1 MKIIPSIVVI
11 ILTIIFIIPFVSSQS
26 INYIEVNGTTFTQPE
41 AINIT
46 GWTDNSSSETYLWN
60 DYNGTFQPMLPNG
73 TGTQTNITLSSNLNT
88 GDYTVYCNSTWNS
101 TLAWKSFSVASVTTN
116 VTTTTTQETTTTT
129 ETTML
134 TTIPETTTTVETTTS
149 TLPSKV
155 EDKEPPTWSN
165 LRHEPSV
172 VKKTDSVNI
181 IVDWLDNVYLDTVI
195 IYENST
201 SVWKEH
207 VCDKA
212 TGRCSLG
219 IVNLSVISADMAS
232 SLLIVGFVI
241 VFAVIIIVLIKVVHA
256 PKIISSFLA
265 IVLFIFLLSIFLSPE
280 LSRNMSRTFSRLGII
295 PVGPVITFSH
305 TILASEL
312 NAGDVVSYYSYAN
325 DTSGNNNTTEIKS
338 FTVQAIEVVTK
349 IKKPPEV
356 TPPTPE
362 HYLQRFDFEKSREEN
377 VSLVKDFYVRST
389 LDTEDLDNKVWD
401 WNPVSK
407 EKKIN
412 GSSSLFYDLDFNKN
426 INDGD
431 VIYSKTMDLNETE
444 FIEITF
450 YYYPK
455 FSGHRANI
463 GFEIISPDD
472 MQTIA
477 IGLTDVKAISSGT
490 DFNVTTENLD
500 NGWKKV
506 SAKTNIIIQPAK
518 LRLFIQGIPYSDD
531 FSSKFFIDE
540 ISIRL
545 VK

>member
-11 ILTIIFIIPFVSSQS
+11 ILTIISIIPFVSSQS
-26 INYIEVNGTTFTQPE
+26 INYIEVNETTFTQLE

-60 DYNGTFQPMLPNG
+60 NYTGTLQPMLPSG
-73 TGTQTNITLSSNLNT
+73 VGSQTNITLSSNLNA
-88 GDYTVYCNSTWNS
+88 GVYTVYCNSTWNS
-101 TLAWKSFSVASVTTN
+101 TLVWKSFSVVS
-116 VTTTTTQETTTTT
+116 VTTTTTTIQETTTTV
-129 ETTML
+129 ETTTL
-134 TTIPETTTTVETTTS
+134 TTIPETTIETTTS

-165 LRHEPSV
+165 LRHEPSI
-172 VKKTDSVNI
+172 VKKTDPVNI
-181 IVDWLDNVYLDTVI
+181 IVDWLDNVDLDNVI

-219 IVNLSVISADMAS
+219 IVNLSVISTDVTS
-232 SLLIVGFVI
+232 SLLIVGFII

-265 IVLFIFLLSIFLSPE
+265 IVLFIFLLSISLSPE
-280 LSRNMSRTFSRLGII
+280 ISKNISRSFSRLGII
-295 PVGPVITFSH
+295 PVGAVKTFSH
-305 TILASEL
+305 TISASEL

-325 DTSGNNNTTEIKS
+325 DTSGNNNTTKIKS
-338 FTVQAIEVVTK
+338 FTVQAVEVVTK

-356 TPPTPE
+356 TLPIPE
-362 HYLQRFDFEKSREEN
+362 HYILQRFDFEKSREEN

-426 INDGD
+426 IHDGA
-431 VIYSKTMDLNETE
+431 VIYSKTMDLNETG

-455 FSGHRANI
+455 FSGHRANV